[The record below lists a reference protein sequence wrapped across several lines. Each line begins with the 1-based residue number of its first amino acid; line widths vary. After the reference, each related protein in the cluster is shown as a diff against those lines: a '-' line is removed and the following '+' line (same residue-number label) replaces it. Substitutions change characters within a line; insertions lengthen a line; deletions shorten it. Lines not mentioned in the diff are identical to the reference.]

1 MKIVKTEAVIEEAE
15 YKADNNHEVNAT
27 SFLKINVGYPSSL
40 YDGCSFDFHMD
51 DILLKKTLDFL
62 MSQVDQ
68 STTLKD
74 YVTSDLFGNVLVED
88 GDFQDRMGKVNS
100 YDIEFDEHAE

>member
-1 MKIVKTEAVIEEAE
+1 MKIVKTEAVREEAE

-51 DILLKKTLDFL
+51 DVMLKKTLDFL
-62 MSQVDQ
+62 MSQVDP

-74 YVTSDLFGNVLVED
+74 YVTSDLFGNSLEVNESFKDAMNKVHS
-88 GDFQDRMGKVNS
+88 DFD
-100 YDIEFDEHAE
+100 EFDE